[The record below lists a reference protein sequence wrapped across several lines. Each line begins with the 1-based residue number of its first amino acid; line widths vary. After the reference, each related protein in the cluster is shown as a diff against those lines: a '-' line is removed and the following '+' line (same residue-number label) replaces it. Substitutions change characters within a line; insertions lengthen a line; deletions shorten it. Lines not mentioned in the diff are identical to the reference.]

1 MIPLVNQQYV
11 LEKMPG
17 KGGWTY
23 AIIEGVPKDKR
34 AKFGWVQVNG
44 SIDSFE
50 LKNYKLMPMAN
61 GKLFLPVKAE
71 IRKKINKNAGE
82 SVQVILYLDDSTT
95 VFPEEIIA
103 CLKDEPE
110 AYKTFL
116 TYSESEQKSMIDW
129 IILAKKDAIKVERVV
144 ELIDKLLR
152 D

>member
-1 MIPLVNQQYV
+1 MIPLVHQQYV

-23 AIIEGVPKDKR
+23 AVIEGVPKDKR
-34 AKFGWVQVNG
+34 AKFGWVQVSG

-61 GKLFLPVKAE
+61 GKLFLPVRAE
-71 IRKKINKNAGE
+71 IRKKINKKEGDR
-82 SVQVILYLDDSTT
+82 VHIKLYFDDATT
-95 VFPEEIIA
+95 VFPEEIMA
-103 CLKDEPE
+103 CLKDEPD

-129 IILAKKDAIKVERVV
+129 IILAKKDEIKVERIV
-144 ELIDKLLR
+144 ELINKMLR
-152 D
+152 N

>member
-1 MIPLVNQQYV
+1 MIPLVHQQYV

-23 AIIEGVPKDKR
+23 AVIEGIPKDKR
-34 AKFGWVQVNG
+34 AKFGCVQVNG
-44 SIDSFE
+44 SIDGFE

-61 GKLFLPVKAE
+61 GKLFLPVRAE

-110 AYKTFL
+110 AYKIFI
-116 TYSESEQKSMIDW
+116 TYPESEQKRMIDW
-129 IILAKKDAIKVERVV
+129 IILAKKDEIKVERIV